1 MNMQK
6 LVRIRKLSLSMV
18 YPPVLSSAWSAGDIL
33 ILAGKVLLLRME
45 ETDFSPS
52 SWLTSQCSKLW
63 DFASTDFEVLV
74 SSSSWRELVC
84 FSVSGGLSE
93 STLEF
98 NCSSSSKVS
107 CFCCSCNSCQIQW
120 SDYNT
125 DEWDQGAVMG
135 GGHFA
140 GGSCSKSWLVC
151 GVIFR

>member
-1 MNMQK
+1 
-6 LVRIRKLSLSMV
+6 
-18 YPPVLSSAWSAGDIL
+18 
-33 ILAGKVLLLRME
+33 ME

-52 SWLTSQCSKLW
+52 SWLTSQRSKLW

-135 GGHFA
+135 GRPFCWGVMFKILIGLWGHFQIREHYKYLR
-140 GGSCSKSWLVC
+140 GGGG
-151 GVIFR
+151 GVILTNFMKVVQSSINEHPSGIERNSR